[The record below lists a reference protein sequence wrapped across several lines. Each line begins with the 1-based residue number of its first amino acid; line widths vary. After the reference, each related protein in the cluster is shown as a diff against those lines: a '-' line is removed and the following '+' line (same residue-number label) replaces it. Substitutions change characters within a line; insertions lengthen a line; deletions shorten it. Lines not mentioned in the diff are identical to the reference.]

1 MTKRKSIR
9 QKGKIQFSEY
19 FKELKL
25 NDKVAIVKEK
35 SIPSYYP
42 ERMVGS
48 TGVVIGNKGKSKIVR
63 IMDGNLA
70 KDYIV
75 HPIHLKR
82 LR

>member
-1 MTKRKSIR
+1 MTKKKSIR

-25 NDKVAIVKEK
+25 NDKVAIIKEK
-35 SIPSYYP
+35 SIPAYYP
-42 ERMVGS
+42 QRMVGS
-48 TGVVIGNKGKSKIVR
+48 TGIVIGNKGNSKIIR

-82 LR
+82 IE